1 VNATISEGASGSNRI
16 ATHIADVS
24 NASATAVQGVNQT
37 RQASA
42 EVARTA
48 EELRGLVGAVKI

>member
-1 VNATISEGASGSNRI
+1 MSRSIGEVALGSVRI
-16 ATHIADVS
+16 ASNIADVAG
-24 NASATAVQGVNQT
+24 ASAGAVQGVNQT

-48 EELRGLVGAVKI
+48 EELRGLVSSFTI